1 MVVDKKCAPG
11 KKYLDGSCISKKHLI
26 EMAKKWNEK
35 NKNEPIIITQDK
47 NELVK
52 QFEDK
57 LSDKCSN
64 QVCWLRLDFVKKLE
78 NSDLLDN
85 TFRPSGPKGK
95 YEWLSTTDIDNV
107 INQYQSNYKEFL
119 FLGAVPYDFD
129 SLKFLG
135 IHDLD
140 FKELEQSGKYKIGM
154 VINLDEHYK
163 SGSHW
168 VGLYTNLKDN
178 QIYYFDSVGKK
189 PRKRIKKFI
198 NRITKYLYNKNYND
212 KLNINSLYN
221 KLEQHWAKPNVLERK
236 VSLSS
241 EQYAGKNDIV
251 NNLSK
256 FDIRYNHIQH
266 QFKDSECG
274 VYSIHFITRLV
285 EGETFD
291 SIINNVI
298 KDDIMNQFR
307 KQYFININ

>member
-1 MVVDKKCAPG
+1 MIDDTKCAPG
-11 KKYLDGSCISKKHLI
+11 NKYVDGSCISKKHLI
-26 EMAKKWNEK
+26 DMAEKWNSK
-35 NKNEPIIITQDK
+35 NKNNIIKITQDK
-47 NELVK
+47 QELVN
-52 QFEDK
+52 QFEEK
-57 LSDKCSN
+57 LSDKCSD
-64 QVCWLRLDFVKKLE
+64 QVCWLRLDFIKKLE
-78 NSDLLDN
+78 NEDLLDN
-85 TFRPSGPKGK
+85 TFRPYGPTGK

-107 INQYQSNYKEFL
+107 INQYQTNYKEFL

-129 SLKFLG
+129 NLKFLG
-135 IHDLD
+135 IYDLD
-140 FKELEQSGKYKIGM
+140 FEELEKSGKYKIGM

-168 VGLYTNLKDN
+168 VGLYTNLKEN
-178 QIYYFDSVGKK
+178 KIYFFDSVGKK

-198 NRITKYLYNKNYND
+198 NRITKYLYNKNFNE

-221 KLEQHWAKPNVLERK
+221 KLQ
-236 VSLSS
+236 
-241 EQYAGKNDIV
+241 QYAGKNNII

-285 EGETFD
+285 EGESFD

-298 KDDIMNQFR
+298 KDDVMNQFR
-307 KQYFININ
+307 KQYFINVN